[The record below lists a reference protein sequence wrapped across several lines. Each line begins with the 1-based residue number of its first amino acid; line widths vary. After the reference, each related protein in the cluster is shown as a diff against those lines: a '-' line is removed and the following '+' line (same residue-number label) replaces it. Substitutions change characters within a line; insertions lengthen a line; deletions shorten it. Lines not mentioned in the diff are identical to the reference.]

1 MILSELHRL
10 LLPENLDLLE
20 KHGSDDPA
28 AFALRFQGCSDI
40 PARAIAEQLACRR
53 KAVKKLPVL
62 SRFPLLYTT
71 LSLEQASG
79 EASAAYKASLVHG
92 ERLIDLTGGL
102 GIDTMFFARVFREV
116 VYCERDPLLAELA
129 AHNFRQLGIS
139 GVDTSCG
146 DSLAILDS
154 FPDGFFDCI
163 FVDPARREGGRRS
176 VGLSAASPDVPA
188 VHDFLL
194 RKASRVM
201 IKASP
206 AVELSRLREELPA
219 LSEIR
224 VVSVGGECREVLLL
238 LDRNRPKDHAVERV
252 AVLLEQDGSILREIK
267 GTGGEQRGPAVPVQ
281 ACFYEPDAAI
291 IKAGLTKKLALDL
304 GLAFVNGSVDF
315 LAAEGFIADFPG
327 RAFRVVAV
335 ERYKPKSF
343 RDFLRRHGITA
354 AAVQRRD
361 FPLQPEEIR
370 SKFRLRESDRCY
382 LFFTRDRDGEPI
394 CVYAVKAAAV

>member
-1 MILSELHRL
+1 
-10 LLPENLDLLE
+10 
-20 KHGSDDPA
+20 
-28 AFALRFQGCSDI
+28 
-40 PARAIAEQLACRR
+40 
-53 KAVKKLPVL
+53 
-62 SRFPLLYTT
+62 
-71 LSLEQASG
+71 
-79 EASAAYKASLVHG
+79 
-92 ERLIDLTGGL
+92 
-102 GIDTMFFARVFREV
+102 
-116 VYCERDPLLAELA
+116 
-129 AHNFRQLGIS
+129 
-139 GVDTSCG
+139 
-146 DSLAILDS
+146 DS